1 MKNWKKLV
9 AIAVATM
16 ALVGLTSCQ
25 DLAKDATVYVQG
37 ELDAVYLGKVN
48 QEYLDVVEGMTEE
61 DAKEKY
67 EHNLEAEAQ
76 ILLQYL
82 GVEMP
87 TDEVNQ
93 RAQNVVAE
101 IYSHAKYTVADA
113 EKLKSGDIASEVTVS
128 PIEILHLIT
137 QDTADEVLTNVVEQ
151 AGLSN
156 EQLANLSDA
165 DYQKLDEM
173 YAMGLLDKLESLM
186 PQLSYGTD
194 QVVMLQM
201 KKDDNGYYSLMES
214 GIQKVDEVMIDY
226 SGTYQ

>member
-9 AIAVATM
+9 AVAVATM
-16 ALVGLTSCQ
+16 ALVGLTSCR

-67 EHNLEAEAQ
+67 KHNLEAEAE

-93 RAQNVVAE
+93 RAQDVVAE

>member
-9 AIAVATM
+9 AVAVATM
-16 ALVGLTSCQ
+16 ALVGLTSCR

-93 RAQNVVAE
+93 RAQDVVAE

-156 EQLANLSDA
+156 EQLANISDA

-173 YAMGLLDKLESLM
+173 YAMGLLDKLEGLM